1 MAEGDG
7 ERSQRREGIHLRDL
21 STVTCSK
28 GGGEKEGGR
37 RKKKKGSGK
46 CFSNLSPVTRCLH
59 GVIKGHL
66 GFALKGRGQRIWAR
80 GASRGSGD
88 GSEG

>member
-1 MAEGDG
+1 MTERGARG
-7 ERSQRREGIHLRDL
+7 EKASTSETFQL
-21 STVTCSK
+21 SPVAKGEERKK
-28 GGGEKEGGR
+28 GGGE
-37 RKKKKGSGK
+37 KKKKGSGK
-46 CFSNLSPVTRCLH
+46 YFSNLSPVTRCLH

>member
-1 MAEGDG
+1 MTERGARG
-7 ERSQRREGIHLRDL
+7 EKASTSETFQLSPVAKGRRERR
-21 STVTCSK
+21 
-28 GGGEKEGGR
+28 GE
-37 RKKKKGSGK
+37 KKKKGSGK

-80 GASRGSGD
+80 GASRGRGD